1 MKIEFERLNE
11 AIAYNQG
18 EWDFEDMIQMLESG
32 QMLFWKIPDCET
44 LAVTEFV
51 KYPKKTRL
59 RVVLLV
65 GEFNETVVE
74 FYDKLVEKMG
84 LDGIE
89 VIGRKGWVRALK
101 PYGYKEASTVL
112 VKDFGDDDE

>member
-1 MKIEFERLNE
+1 MIEFERLAE

-18 EWDFEDMIQMLESG
+18 EWDFQDMVQMLESG
-32 QMLFWKIPDCET
+32 QMLFWKIPNSET

-65 GEFNETVVE
+65 GEFNEIVVQ
-74 FYDKLVEKMG
+74 FYDDLVKQMG

-89 VIGRKGWVRALK
+89 VIGRKGWVRALR
-101 PYGYKEASTVL
+101 PFGYKEASTVL
-112 VKDFGDDDE
+112 VKDFGDENE

>member
-1 MKIEFERLNE
+1 MIEFDRLKE
-11 AIAYNQG
+11 AIAFNQG
-18 EWDFEDMIQMLESG
+18 EWDFEDMIGMLESG

-51 KYPKKTRL
+51 QYPKKTRL

-65 GEFNETVVE
+65 GEFSPKVAAFFDE
-74 FYDKLVEKMG
+74 LVIKMG

-89 VIGRKGWVRALK
+89 AIGRKGWVRKLA
-101 PYGYKEASTVL
+101 PFGYKEASVVL
-112 VKDFGDDDE
+112 VKDFGEDDE

>member
-1 MKIEFERLNE
+1 MIEFERLKE

-18 EWDFEDMIQMLESG
+18 EWDFEDMVEMLQSG
-32 QMLFWKIPDCET
+32 RMLFWKIPDTET

-51 KYPKKTRL
+51 KYPKKNRL

-65 GEFNETVVE
+65 GEFNEKVVQ
-74 FYDKLVEKMG
+74 FYEELVVKMG

-89 VIGRKGWVRALK
+89 VIGRKGWIRALR

-112 VKDFGDDDE
+112 VKDFGDEDE